1 MTPLRRIAV
10 IGNSLPRRVRP
21 GKRNGRSPAAMPGLS
36 QLNEL

>member
-21 GKRNGRSPAAMPGLS
+21 GKRPAAMPGLS